1 MNTISMQSSKT
12 ALLSTLLF
20 LTRLPRASDQDV
32 VQGSRSRTPYSCPLP
47 QSRGIPAIP
56 THPSVRNSWHAVNV
70 GSPQLCTDRHT
81 CARFWFPSTRNSWFR
96 NDALKSAAGEPLW
109 DYACN
114 CTLIRWWRCCECAC
128 CFCGMRATFP
138 LPPLAGRTTRPIC
151 PDPGSCC
158 ILCRFFFKHRNTHS
172 LTPPWA
178 ICHTSLWGSLVV
190 VLSSKLLCCIS
201 QPNAHL
207 TSWRPLQVSSLWGVC
222 RVLTYS
228 DTYAHDP
235 VTALTWMMN
244 WLCCGSLHTAIS
256 LSSPAQGCSFISGYC
271 VSAVHTT
278 HSAQDKQ
285 PRKYWEKL
293 LF

>member
-1 MNTISMQSSKT
+1 MLRMCV
-12 ALLSTLLF
+12 LF
-20 LTRLPRASDQDV
+20 LWYAGNFSPPSAGWPYHPSHL
-32 VQGSRSRTPYSCPLP
+32 SRSR
-47 QSRGIPAIP
+47 
-56 THPSVRNSWHAVNV
+56 
-70 GSPQLCTDRHT
+70 QLLH
-81 CARFWFPSTRNSWFR
+81 SLS
-96 NDALKSAAGEPLW
+96 
-109 DYACN
+109 
-114 CTLIRWWRCCECAC
+114 
-128 CFCGMRATFP
+128 
-138 LPPLAGRTTRPIC
+138 
-151 PDPGSCC
+151 
-158 ILCRFFFKHRNTHS
+158 FFFKHRNTHS